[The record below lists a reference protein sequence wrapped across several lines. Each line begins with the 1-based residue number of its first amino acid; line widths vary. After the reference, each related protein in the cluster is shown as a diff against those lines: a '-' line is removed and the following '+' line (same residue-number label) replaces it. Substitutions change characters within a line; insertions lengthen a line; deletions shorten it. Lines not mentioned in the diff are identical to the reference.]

1 MPGSFHACLDAPS
14 AGKFP
19 VVDRP
24 RRFFQTMPRFVR
36 HDRAAGKGRRARSKV
51 ERGFRTLKGPELR
64 EITSHTIAT
73 PAALPS
79 PPLADQIAN
88 PLYTPTASATSTAR
102 PTSPPG
108 KGKPTVPAAEARLPD
123 RGRREN
129 SMVSPRFQIRFPEAS
144 FGRYWSISTSASAS
158 TSASISA
165 WSSCT
170 ATRSGS

>member
-1 MPGSFHACLDAPS
+1 LDAPS

-73 PAALPS
+73 PADLPS
-79 PPLADQIAN
+79 PPLAGQIAN
-88 PLYTPTASATSTAR
+88 PLYTPTASATSTTR
-102 PTSPPG
+102 QNTPP
-108 KGKPTVPAAEARLPD
+108 
-123 RGRREN
+123 
-129 SMVSPRFQIRFPEAS
+129 AS
-144 FGRYWSISTSASAS
+144 R
-158 TSASISA
+158 
-165 WSSCT
+165 T
-170 ATRSGS
+170 ATAPTPATCPPRPSSAGGRSSGRDDPMHQRPDPKIQTVEYLILTVSSRQGTLHLSCRTSWG